1 MAEWWNSLDLFKQI
15 MVCIAVPSTLII
27 VIQLILMLIGLGGDD
42 SFDAVDSDVDV
53 AGIDADLINDE
64 GFLSLGGLRVLTL
77 RSVLAFLSAGSCLAL
92 ALSYTMNQWLALLL
106 GVLGGA
112 LMGISI
118 ALGFHF
124 VLKLQASGNIN
135 YKKAVGLVGTV
146 YLRIPPKRAG
156 KGKINITLQERF
168 VDVDAVTDEEEM
180 IDTGL
185 PVKVVEVEDDNTM
198 VVKRYRAKKPQK
210 GE

>member
-77 RSVLAFLSAGSCLAL
+77 RRVLAFLSAGSCISL
-92 ALSYTMNQWLALLL
+92 ALSYTMNPWLALLL
-106 GVLGGA
+106 GALGGA

-135 YKKAVGLVGTV
+135 YKKAGWSAPL
-146 YLRIPPKRAG
+146 PQSPKRRG
-156 KGKINITLQERF
+156 K
-168 VDVDAVTDEEEM
+168 
-180 IDTGL
+180 
-185 PVKVVEVEDDNTM
+185 
-198 VVKRYRAKKPQK
+198 AK
-210 GE
+210 